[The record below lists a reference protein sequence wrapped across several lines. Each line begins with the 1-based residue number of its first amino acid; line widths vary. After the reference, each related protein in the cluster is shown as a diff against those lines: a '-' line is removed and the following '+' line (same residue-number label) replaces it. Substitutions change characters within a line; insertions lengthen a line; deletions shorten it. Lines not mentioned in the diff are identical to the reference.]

1 MSLELE
7 WGFHMKIK
15 MLLASVFF
23 LALQGASQDT
33 PKPQTQAQCKFA
45 DGKKVTVTYSS
56 EHGNYQLSTEENL
69 ITVKGI
75 HVPAGDYTIVRA
87 GDRENQYNLIMRR
100 QTSTGRSWDLPR
112 LPLSASTS
120 DSPVGNF
127 AVSFDQTGGSCVMHW
142 RSEKS
147 NLLLSLEFAEKNTDL
162 PVIP

>member
-7 WGFHMKIK
+7 RGFRMKIK

-23 LALQGASQDT
+23 LALQGVSQDT
-33 PKPQTQAQCKFA
+33 PKPQTEAQCKFA

-75 HVPAGDYTIVRA
+75 NVPAGDYTIVRA

-112 LPLSASTS
+112 LPLSATTS

-127 AVSFDQTGGSCVMHW
+127 PVSFDQTGGSCVMHW
-142 RSEKS
+142 RSGS
-147 NLLLSLEFAEKNTDL
+147 NLLLSLEFTEKNTDL